1 MRVPRG
7 GCRPLQPTRPTPVW
21 HRRQAIPPDG
31 FGLLPVRSPLLRES
45 SLFLGVLRCF
55 SSPGTLS
62 GLRHECP
69 AVRRAGCPI
78 RTSPDRRLPAPPRG
92 ISPRGRVLPRT
103 PTPRHPP
110 CAHHADILH
119 SFPSGMRRDYDRRP
133 ARASG
138 MVPPGRTARRAATT
152 PAGSS
157 VVLVCVCVCCVYG
170 AFAVRAGEQTRAP
183 APHRSRCDVRLGSR
197 PALSR
202 ADLVPRPQNPT
213 GSAWRIVKVHNPAV
227 VRLRG

>member
-1 MRVPRG
+1 MPVPRG

-31 FGLLPVRSPLLRES
+31 FGLLPVRSPLLREF

-92 ISPRGRVLPRT
+92 ISPRGRVLPRP

-119 SFPSGMRRDYDRRP
+119 SFPPGCVATATADRLAPAGRSRP
-133 ARASG
+133 AAPDCYLVPAIPSVGRGVCLCGLVRTFFNDAFQCARAS
-138 MVPPGRTARRAATT
+138 RH
-152 PAGSS
+152 
-157 VVLVCVCVCCVYG
+157 
-170 AFAVRAGEQTRAP
+170 E
-183 APHRSRCDVRLGSR
+183 
-197 PALSR
+197 
-202 ADLVPRPQNPT
+202 
-213 GSAWRIVKVHNPAV
+213 
-227 VRLRG
+227 